1 MHGGRMQINTLHI
14 SKSKI
19 WQSNLN
25 DKNLLESTKNR
36 LFGNKSWRTAK
47 IDFLVKHEKFF

>member
-1 MHGGRMQINTLHI
+1 MQINTLHI

-36 LFGNKSWRTAK
+36 LFGNKSWMTM
-47 IDFLVKHEKFF
+47 FLVEQEKFI